1 MAIKA
6 LGAGLLALGA
16 VTLAAGW
23 AGAASV
29 VVLLVATLGSYG
41 APLLARRLRLV
52 PALAAVV
59 VLGLAVVVGIVTGAG
74 AGAGADAG
82 GGGAAETSGPGG
94 PAVLLAALRDG
105 LPRLLTAPRPA
116 PAVPGLLLPGV
127 VLAILVGLGVG
138 VRMTRPGG
146 GRFAPLVGAAVLYVA
161 GALLTAGRSDRYG
174 LLAVAIVAC
183 AAAGWA
189 TGTRGANR
197 IAVTVSVAACAVVAT
212 AGAVALPVSAAFE
225 PRDLVSPPPVPLV
238 ERNPLPRLA
247 ALAGSTDDSPLF
259 QHTGGDRRL
268 HLVALSAFDGTGWTA
283 DTSYRP
289 VGAVAPSSLPPGA
302 QRTDLSD
309 QVTIGK
315 LGGPWL
321 PAVGEPTAVT
331 VPGTQVDPDSGSLVA
346 PGGAREGLRYEV
358 RGAVDSPDEAKL
370 AVAQVPK
377 APRYLAAPRLPYL
390 LAEYAARVVRG
401 ASSPYEQALLLE
413 TGVRQDRRL
422 DPDAAAGSSYA
433 RLETFLVASTGS
445 AGGQV
450 GTSEQF
456 ATAFALLG
464 RAVGLPTRVVAGFGP
479 GQRQPDG
486 TWVVRARDAL
496 IWPEVYFTGLGW
508 VPFDPTPSTADTPPK
523 GSDSNSDLRQDLL
536 NQVAQN
542 QPAPPS
548 AQPSPS
554 RIKLQ
559 PAPSESPRQPVVQP
573 PRAWAGRI
581 GKWTGGTALVLVIA
595 VGSLRG
601 LRRVRHRRAGARGAW
616 SELLDLLLLVDRRPP
631 GWHSAVRIADDLAE
645 AYPAPSPHP
654 ALRLASYA
662 DRATF
667 APDRAASASPSTVD
681 RSTVESS
688 GAWAE
693 VRRLRRAVARRIPW
707 YRRLTWL
714 VDPRPLWRVRR
725 PFDHDRGTR

>member
-1 MAIKA
+1 
-6 LGAGLLALGA
+6 
-16 VTLAAGW
+16 
-23 AGAASV
+23 
-29 VVLLVATLGSYG
+29 VA
-41 APLLARRLRLV
+41 
-52 PALAAVV
+52 
-59 VLGLAVVVGIVTGAG
+59 
-74 AGAGADAG
+74 
-82 GGGAAETSGPGG
+82 
-94 PAVLLAALRDG
+94 
-105 LPRLLTAPRPA
+105 
-116 PAVPGLLLPGV
+116 
-127 VLAILVGLGVG
+127 LAILVGLGVG

-161 GALLTAGRSDRYG
+161 GALLTAGRGDRYG

-197 IAVTVSVAACAVVAT
+197 IAVTVSVAACAIVAT
-212 AGAVALPVSAAFE
+212 VGAVALPVSAAFE

-268 HLVALSAFDGTGWTA
+268 HLVALSEFDGTGWTA
-283 DTSYRP
+283 DTSYRA

-358 RGAVDSPDEAKL
+358 RGAVDSPDEAML

-433 RLETFLVASTGS
+433 RLETFLVAPTGS
-445 AGGQV
+445 AGGRGV
-450 GTSEQF
+450 RPRAAATGRHLGGARPRRPDLAGGLLRRSGLGTFRSDAEHRGHPAQ
-456 ATAFALLG
+456 
-464 RAVGLPTRVVAGFGP
+464 
-479 GQRQPDG
+479 GQRFQQ
-486 TWVVRARDAL
+486 RA
-496 IWPEVYFTGLGW
+496 
-508 VPFDPTPSTADTPPK
+508 
-523 GSDSNSDLRQDLL
+523 
-536 NQVAQN
+536 
-542 QPAPPS
+542 APGS
-548 AQPSPS
+548 AQPGGTE
-554 RIKLQ
+554 
-559 PAPSESPRQPVVQP
+559 PA
-573 PRAWAGRI
+573 RATLPTAVPEPHQAPARAKRVAAAAGRP
-581 GKWTGGTALVLVIA
+581 GAAGLGRTDRDVDRRDRTG
-595 VGSLRG
+595 
-601 LRRVRHRRAGARGAW
+601 AGARGRVAA
-616 SELLDLLLLVDRRPP
+616 RPAPRPP
-631 GWHSAVRIADDLAE
+631 PAGRRARRLVGSAGPVVADG
-645 AYPAPSPHP
+645 PA
-654 ALRLASYA
+654 ATRLAQ
-662 DRATF
+662 RG
-667 APDRAASASPSTVD
+667 PH
-681 RSTVESS
+681 
-688 GAWAE
+688 
-693 VRRLRRAVARRIPW
+693 RR
-707 YRRLTWL
+707 
-714 VDPRPLWRVRR
+714 
-725 PFDHDRGTR
+725 